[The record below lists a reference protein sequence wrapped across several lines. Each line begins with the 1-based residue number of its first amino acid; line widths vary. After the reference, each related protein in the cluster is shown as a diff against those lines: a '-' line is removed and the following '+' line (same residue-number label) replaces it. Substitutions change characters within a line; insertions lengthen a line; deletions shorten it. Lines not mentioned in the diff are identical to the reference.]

1 MRKKYFFL
9 DNSFVINYFE
19 LEIFNIKHTNMK
31 TTKKYGKK
39 QDLALSMWVK
49 LARAYTT
56 FSKKSLENIR
66 SFHLTEPQF
75 GVLESLGHLG
85 SMTIGTLCSKQLV
98 SGGNMTLV
106 VDNLEKQGLVE
117 RIYNKEDRR
126 TIIVQL
132 TKKGKALFNEVFSQH
147 AKHIEK
153 LASVL
158 TDKDQE
164 ELSKLLKKLGT
175 SLSGTK

>member
-1 MRKKYFFL
+1 
-9 DNSFVINYFE
+9 
-19 LEIFNIKHTNMK
+19 MK

-39 QDLALSMWVK
+39 QDAALSMWVK
-49 LARAYTT
+49 LARAYAT

-66 SFHLTEPQF
+66 NFHLTEPQF
-75 GVLESLGHLG
+75 SVLESLGHLG
-85 SMTIGTLCSKQLV
+85 PMTIGMLCTKQLV

-106 VDNLEKQGLVE
+106 VDNLEKEKLVE

-126 TIIVQL
+126 TITVRL
-132 TKKGKALFNEVFSQH
+132 TEKGQSLFDEIFAHH

-158 TDKDQE
+158 TEKEQE
-164 ELSKLLKKLGT
+164 ELSRLLKKLGT
-175 SLSGTK
+175 GLSGTK